1 MALGLMHLALA
12 PACVAEHVDDPVA
25 GALAFH
31 ERTEAELRPY
41 HDATVAADRR
51 RVHDMMLHRDGLTPQ
66 PTPEEHAADAL
77 MGSATSDQL
86 ATRLFGERSS
96 TTGMGRSVRAW

>member
-1 MALGLMHLALA
+1 
-12 PACVAEHVDDPVA
+12 
-25 GALAFH
+25 
-31 ERTEAELRPY
+31 
-41 HDATVAADRR
+41 
-51 RVHDMMLHRDGLTPQ
+51 MMLYRDGLTPQ